1 MDKNQQ
7 NLQEQ
12 LGNSCPK
19 KPARFVSEDFRK
31 QHTDDIEGFASSFF
45 PNDKDDKV
53 FIVKYKDVY
62 KCPDMYKHIIIYG
75 LQLEWGG
82 KDYIWKEFKL
92 LSQEDDINFVL
103 VNCYILQSSDDILNL
118 IKHYASVGEKDPK
131 YIMINSWIYKLY
143 PKKLYVFLVGKQ
155 LNRTEKADEIR
166 SVIEG
171 QYKKHIYEDIQ
182 EGIRSCRKNNKD
194 LNDLCDEYAHYKR
207 DTLQGI
213 YTHGRL
219 DPCKEAWFTTY
230 FIATMIS
237 ESIRNFRSFITT
249 LMILDMS
256 LSQNPEF
263 LLEKLPMARGGS
275 WINSDKRGFY
285 GASTPVHGKKTRL
298 KKLIEDEEEIFKKWL
313 LHRNKSEID
322 TETIKR
328 LLELVYGKLRLRTDP
343 SLLETFIT
351 NYVHFKKEIKS
362 KIPPE
367 LLRGSHGRQISLQNF
382 NLSCLSSLISPT
394 TIRPKLIT
402 HYPMDPSLCQ
412 SCAIIHQKTF
422 RI

>member
-1 MDKNQQ
+1 MDK
-7 NLQEQ
+7 

-19 KPARFVSEDFRK
+19 KPARFVSEDYRK
-31 QHTDDIEGFASSFF
+31 QHTDDIEGLIWSFLF
-45 PNDKDDKV
+45 FIKV
-53 FIVKYKDVY
+53 SIVKYKDVN
-62 KCPDMYKHIIIYG
+62 KCPDMYKNIIIYD
-75 LQLEWGG
+75 LQIERGG
-82 KDYIWKEFKL
+82 KDYIWKVFKL
-92 LSQEDDINFVL
+92 LSQEDDINCVL
-103 VNCYILQSSDDILNL
+103 DNCYILQSSRDILNL
-118 IKHYASVGEKDPK
+118 IKHYANFGEKDPK

-143 PKKLYVFLVGKQ
+143 PEKLFVFLVGKQ
-155 LNRTEKADEIR
+155 LNRTEKADEIV

-171 QYKKHIYEDIQ
+171 QYKKYTYEDLR
-182 EGIRSCRKNNKD
+182 EGIRSCRENNKD
-194 LNDLCDEYAHYKR
+194 LNDLYVEFAHYAR

-230 FIATMIS
+230 FTATMIS
-237 ESIRNFRSFITT
+237 ESIRNFRSFVINI
-249 LMILDMS
+249 MILDMS

-285 GASTPVHGKKTRL
+285 GASTPVSGRKPRL

-322 TETIKR
+322 TETIKC

-367 LLRGSHGRQISLQNF
+367 LLRGSHGRQISLQNM
-382 NLSCLSSLISPT
+382 NLSFY
-394 TIRPKLIT
+394 
-402 HYPMDPSLCQ
+402 H
-412 SCAIIHQKTF
+412 F
-422 RI
+422 